1 MRGHFFAS
9 PVFHLGASLSGEGMG
24 NILEDL
30 HTAIL
35 TQGII
40 NRQYIPQ
47 QDKRHGLPSRL
58 EDAIVDVL
66 SKETCGGARV
76 YVHWGVY
83 VSGKSRA
90 ASNAA
95 IRLQEERGKVVM
107 LRHGWDFTYKTKL
120 RDWLRISIGI
130 PDDRAEDKLSMFFLP
145 DNNRTVMILDHPD
158 YLIKQHGEKGLVDG
172 LRELETPVLILVDS
186 WERAVEL
193 RKAGCALLG
202 EPGFA
207 RWTEGELNDL
217 FKTFS
222 GGVQAKCSAT
232 RLELLGSAV
241 MSGSPGILDAECR
254 SGGMVKPN
262 MLRARLMHDEWV
274 NGMRALQGQDMGEVT
289 GRFPDKDGTFHWD

>member
-1 MRGHFFAS
+1 
-9 PVFHLGASLSGEGMG
+9 
-24 NILEDL
+24 
-30 HTAIL
+30 
-35 TQGII
+35 
-40 NRQYIPQ
+40 
-47 QDKRHGLPSRL
+47 
-58 EDAIVDVL
+58 
-66 SKETCGGARV
+66 
-76 YVHWGVY
+76 
-83 VSGKSRA
+83 
-90 ASNAA
+90 
-95 IRLQEERGKVVM
+95 
-107 LRHGWDFTYKTKL
+107 
-120 RDWLRISIGI
+120 
-130 PDDRAEDKLSMFFLP
+130 
-145 DNNRTVMILDHPD
+145 
-158 YLIKQHGEKGLVDG
+158 

-193 RKAGCALLG
+193 RKAGCELLG

-222 GGVQAKCSAT
+222 GEVQAKCSAT
-232 RLELLGSAV
+232 RLELIGSAV